1 MTFEFGIKKL
11 KLKLKKETLAMKT
24 FVVFLIKKKTFKEGA
39 LEE

>member
-24 FVVFLIKKKTFKEGA
+24 FVVVFI
-39 LEE
+39 

>member
-1 MTFEFGIKKL
+1 MTFEFGVKKL

-24 FVVFLIKKKTFKEGA
+24 FVVVFIKKKTFKEGA